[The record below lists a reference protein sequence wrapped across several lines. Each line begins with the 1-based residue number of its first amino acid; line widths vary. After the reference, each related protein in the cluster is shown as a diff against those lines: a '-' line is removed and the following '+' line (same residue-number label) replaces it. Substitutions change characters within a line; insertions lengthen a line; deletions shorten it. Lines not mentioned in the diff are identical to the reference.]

1 MGVDIVEAMC
11 RFFTIERSDDKFLD
25 SLSQRL
31 NKLVVA
37 AVNYHSLIQPGRTL
51 HYKIYMGEK
60 WQYPRLTDTS
70 TINGSCTD
78 TAGLQPIGEFDAT
91 STVQANSV
99 FSPHYFAGDMALID
113 RNVRYILL
121 TPDDATDD
129 DVELH
134 HPTGSKK
141 AQLYKKFETTAP
153 IAFDYVR
160 EAMRF
165 ERESHSKR
173 SIPLYQPNT
182 VERINASG
190 VSHHPWVEV
199 KPGPRVAG
207 ARKAVIIA
215 MHWLQAG
222 GAERWGVETI
232 ALAKQAGFLPIVL
245 TDRDSHQPWITR
257 PECEGALVMP
267 LTQPLQDR
275 VGDAPVLRAL
285 FEQFDVRGVVI
296 HHCQWMYD
304 NAWWVKK
311 YFPDTKIVDSLHI
324 VEYVMQGGYPRE
336 SVARDEWIDLHH
348 VISPQLEHWMVDTH
362 GIDPAKIIDAP
373 LVGLTADSGNPAF
386 KERSDASRFTVA
398 FVGRIARQKRPEA
411 FILVARELEKER
423 PGVFHFIMHGSG
435 DMDAFVDELIAR
447 YELEDVVERR
457 SMDTPVSSTYQD
469 ADTLLV
475 TSINEGIT
483 LTTIEA
489 ISAGVPTLS
498 ANVGSQQTLIPPQG
512 LLRRMTQSLVHDA
525 KHSLIHVLE
534 NEEDRRK
541 LWETEQQRLESFSK
555 KRSADSLFRDMFTEW
570 SK

>member
-70 TINGSCTD
+70 TIDGSCTD
-78 TAGLQPIGEFDAT
+78 AAGLEPICEFDAT

-99 FSPHYFAGDMALID
+99 FSPHYFAGDMAIID

-129 DVELH
+129 DVALH
-134 HPTGSKK
+134 HPMDSRKV
-141 AQLYKKFETTAP
+141 QLYKKFETTAP

-160 EAMRF
+160 EAMRS
-165 ERESHSKR
+165 EREFHGTR
-173 SIPLYQPNT
+173 PIPLYQPNT
-182 VERINASG
+182 VERVNASG
-190 VSHHPWVEV
+190 DSHHPWVEV
-199 KPGPRVAG
+199 KPGSKVAG

-257 PECEGALVMP
+257 PECEGALVLP

-275 VGDAPVLRAL
+275 VGDAPILRAL
-285 FEQFDVRGVVI
+285 FEQFDIRGVVI

-362 GIDPAKIIDAP
+362 GIDPAKVIDAP
-373 LVGLTADSGNPAF
+373 LVGLTVDSDDLTF
-386 KERSDASRFTVA
+386 KKRDDTNRLTVA
-398 FVGRIARQKRPEA
+398 FVGRITRQKRPEA
-411 FILVARELEKER
+411 FILVAKELEKAR
-423 PGVFHFIMHGSG
+423 PGAFHFIMHGSG
-435 DMDAFVDELIAR
+435 DMDAFVDKLIAR
-447 YELEDVVERR
+447 HELDDVIERR

-469 ADTLLV
+469 ADVLLV

-498 ANVGSQQTLIPPQG
+498 ANVGSQETLIPPQG
-512 LLRRMTQSLVHDA
+512 LLRRMTQALVHDA
-525 KHSLIHVLE
+525 AHSLTHVLD
-534 NEEDRRK
+534 NEDDRRK
-541 LWETEQQRLESFSK
+541 LWETERWRLESVSK